1 MFHESRSSGIPG
13 KLASR
18 VGETSIFAVDS
29 HYFII
34 STNIVPE
41 HDRSLYANIDL
52 QRLTKDVVSICR
64 VRIN

>member
-1 MFHESRSSGIPG
+1 MRVVLQGFLENWLHESE
-13 KLASR
+13 K
-18 VGETSIFAVDS
+18 TSIFAVDS

-41 HDRSLYANIDL
+41 HNRSLYANIDL

>member
-1 MFHESRSSGIPG
+1 MRVVLQGFLENWLHESG
-13 KLASR
+13 K
-18 VGETSIFAVDS
+18 TSIFAVDG

-41 HDRSLYANIDL
+41 HNRSLYANIDL